1 MGNMLGPK
9 KPAIRSHA
17 EPATFRSI
25 MSAFPT
31 GVTVITTTGQDGE
44 AKGFTSN
51 AVTSVSLDPPMLL
64 VCVALTSETLPVLRK
79 TRRFVVNFLKGGE
92 HEISDRFARKGDG
105 KFDGIDYHDHEGLP
119 VLHDHTIA
127 HAICETETEIEAG
140 DHIVLFGRVT
150 DGDAIVGQTQPLL
163 YYRSK
168 YTSWPVRGRRPPERS
183 GPPDWL

>member
-1 MGNMLGPK
+1 MPGPK
-9 KPAIRSHA
+9 KTANGSHA

-31 GVTVITTTGQDGE
+31 GVTVITTTGADGE
-44 AKGFTSN
+44 PKGFTSN
-51 AVTSVSLDPPMLL
+51 AVTSVSLAPPMLL
-64 VCVALTSETLPVLRK
+64 VCVALTSETLPVLRH

-92 HEISDRFARKGDG
+92 HEISDRFARKGGD
-105 KFDGIDYHDHEGLP
+105 KFDGVAYHNHDGLP
-119 VLHDHTIA
+119 VLRDHAIA
-127 HAICETETEIEAG
+127 HAVCETETEIEAG
-140 DHIVLFGRVT
+140 DHIVLIGRVL

-168 YTSWPVRGRRPPERS
+168 YTSWPIRGRRPPEHS